1 MKTDVLIE
9 KLKAIPKSYFSF
21 DDLKKFY
28 PGKKGDLKVV
38 VYRLI
43 KQERLIRLMKGYYAL
58 NLSAVDWEQF
68 ACEMVQP
75 SYVSLEYAL
84 NQYGLIDQIP
94 TRITLVTTKKSR
106 EIILPNQVL
115 EYSHLNPKLY
125 FGYKIKGNFLI
136 AEKEKVLL
144 DELYLISLKKRHLS
158 LESLDLT
165 AINKKLFNQWL
176 KKFPSYT
183 QKLAKRLKLCS
194 LFEESKSNNYR

>member
-1 MKTDVLIE
+1 MKTDILLK
-9 KLKAIPKSYFSF
+9 KLKSIPKSYFSF
-21 DDLKKFY
+21 SDLGKFY
-28 PGKKGDLKVV
+28 PGKKKDLKVV
-38 VYRLI
+38 VHRLI
-43 KQERLIRLMKGYYAL
+43 KQEKLARLFKGYYAL
-58 NLSAVDWEQF
+58 DLSRVDWEQF
-68 ACEMVQP
+68 ACEIVQP

-84 NQYGLIDQIP
+84 NQYGIIDQVP

-136 AEKEKVLL
+136 AEKEKALL

-158 LESLDLT
+158 LENLDLT
-165 AINKKLFNQWL
+165 SINKKLFNQWL

-183 QKLAKRLKLCS
+183 QKLAKKLKL
-194 LFEESKSNNYR
+194 